1 MTNYKKYLW
10 LYPMLVLLV
19 GLIGG
24 TKTVEVNP
32 DSTTYHVLAAQVNHP
47 IATPLILVPGT
58 YGTQN
63 RFDEMLA
70 TLKTTTPDLSVEKIT
85 VHTDGTLK
93 VTGKIK
99 KSSQHPVFVIAF
111 EEAEDGI
118 EAISQQ
124 AQWFQQALHSIL
136 DFYDFETYNF
146 VGHSNGGLVFT
157 EYLEYLQT
165 TDEPQVASMITLGTP
180 YNDVVEEENQNYQ
193 SANVTEWLN
202 HYLVSSI
209 RQTNFEMINIAGSL
223 NNQATDGTVPLAS
236 VQMGAQ
242 IFQNKTEYQEKIV
255 SASHSNLTEN
265 EEVLELLSKVIS
277 DNSQNLSA

>member
-1 MTNYKKYLW
+1 M
-10 LYPMLVLLV
+10 
-19 GLIGG
+19 
-24 TKTVEVNP
+24 
-32 DSTTYHVLAAQVNHP
+32 
-47 IATPLILVPGT
+47 
-58 YGTQN
+58 
-63 RFDEMLA
+63 
-70 TLKTTTPDLSVEKIT
+70 
-85 VHTDGTLK
+85 
-93 VTGKIK
+93 
-99 KSSQHPVFVIAF
+99 
-111 EEAEDGI
+111 
-118 EAISQQ
+118 
-124 AQWFQQALHSIL
+124 
-136 DFYDFETYNF
+136 
-146 VGHSNGGLVFT
+146 VFT
-157 EYLEYLQT
+157 EYLENLQT
-165 TDEPQVASMITLGTP
+165 TDEPPVATMVTLGTP

-277 DNSQNLSA
+277 DNSQELSA

>member
-1 MTNYKKYLW
+1 MTIYKKYLW
-10 LYPMLVLLV
+10 LYPMLVLFV

-32 DSTTYHVLAAQVNHP
+32 ESNTYHMLAAQVNYQ

-58 YGTQN
+58 YGTQD
-63 RFDEMLA
+63 RFDEMLEN
-70 TLKTTTPDLSVEKIT
+70 LKTTTPDLSVEKIT

-99 KSSQHPVFVIAF
+99 ENSQHPVFVIAF

-118 EAISQQ
+118 EAITQQ

-136 DFYDFETYNF
+136 DFYEFETYNF

-157 EYLEYLQT
+157 EYLENLQT

-180 YNDVVEEENQNYQ
+180 YNDVLEEKNQSYQ
-193 SANVTEWLN
+193 SAKVTEWLE
-202 HYLVSSI
+202 HYLASSI
-209 RQTNFEMINIAGSL
+209 HQSNFEMINIAGSL
-223 NNQATDGTVPLAS
+223 NLKTTDGTVPLAS

-265 EEVLELLSKVIS
+265 EEVLALLTKVIS
-277 DNSQNLSA
+277 KNDQNVLV

>member
-1 MTNYKKYLW
+1 MEIYKKYLW
-10 LYPMLVLLV
+10 LYPMLVLLF

-32 DSTTYHVLAAQVNHP
+32 ESATYQVLAAQTNRR

-70 TLKTTTPDLSVEKIT
+70 NLKGTTPDLSIEKIT

-99 KSSQHPVFVIAF
+99 KNSQHPVFVIAF
-111 EEAEDGI
+111 EKAEDGI
-118 EAISQQ
+118 AAISQQ
-124 AQWFQQALHSIL
+124 ALWFQQALHSIL

-157 EYLEYLQT
+157 EYLENLQT
-165 TDEPQVASMITLGTP
+165 TAEPKVTNMITLGTP
-180 YNDVVEEENQNYQ
+180 YNDVEEAANENYRD
-193 SANVTEWLN
+193 ATVTEWLS
-202 HYLVSSI
+202 HYLSTSI
-209 RQTNFEMINIAGSL
+209 RQTDFKMVNIAGSL
-223 NNQATDGTVPLAS
+223 NSQATDGTVPLAS

-242 IFQNKTEYQEKIV
+242 IFQYQTDYQERIV

-265 EEVLELLSKVIS
+265 EEVLALLSKVIN
-277 DNSQNLSA
+277 DNSQNLSV

>member
-1 MTNYKKYLW
+1 
-10 LYPMLVLLV
+10 
-19 GLIGG
+19 
-24 TKTVEVNP
+24 
-32 DSTTYHVLAAQVNHP
+32 
-47 IATPLILVPGT
+47 
-58 YGTQN
+58 
-63 RFDEMLA
+63 
-70 TLKTTTPDLSVEKIT
+70 
-85 VHTDGTLK
+85 
-93 VTGKIK
+93 
-99 KSSQHPVFVIAF
+99 
-111 EEAEDGI
+111 
-118 EAISQQ
+118 
-124 AQWFQQALHSIL
+124 
-136 DFYDFETYNF
+136 
-146 VGHSNGGLVFT
+146 
-157 EYLEYLQT
+157 
-165 TDEPQVASMITLGTP
+165 MITLGTP

>member
-19 GLIGG
+19 GLIGR

-32 DSTTYHVLAAQVNHP
+32 DSTTYHVLAAQVNRP
-47 IATPLILVPGT
+47 IATPLIMVPGT

-70 TLKTTTPDLSVEKIT
+70 TLKKTTPDLSVEKIT

-111 EEAEDGI
+111 EEAKDGI

-157 EYLEYLQT
+157 EYLENLQT

-193 SANVTEWLN
+193 SAKVTEWLD

-265 EEVLELLSKVIS
+265 EEVLTLLSKVIS
-277 DNSQNLSA
+277 SNSQNLSV

>member
-1 MTNYKKYLW
+1 MSNLFVRILTGIVFIGVVVFCISYNEYTNAGLFLIFSTIGSIEFYKILEKNELSHNIKYGAFVNVWVYTILSLVFIEVIDFYW
-10 LYPMLVLLV
+10 LALCIPMLVLLV

-32 DSTTYHVLAAQVNHP
+32 DSTTYHVLAAQVNYQ

-70 TLKTTTPDLSVEKIT
+70 TLKTTMPDLSVEKIT

-124 AQWFQQALHSIL
+124 AQWFQQVLHSIL

-157 EYLEYLQT
+157 EYLENLQKV
-165 TDEPQVASMITLGTP
+165 TDF
-180 YNDVVEEENQNYQ
+180 Y
-193 SANVTEWLN
+193 
-202 HYLVSSI
+202 
-209 RQTNFEMINIAGSL
+209 
-223 NNQATDGTVPLAS
+223 
-236 VQMGAQ
+236 
-242 IFQNKTEYQEKIV
+242 
-255 SASHSNLTEN
+255 
-265 EEVLELLSKVIS
+265 
-277 DNSQNLSA
+277 